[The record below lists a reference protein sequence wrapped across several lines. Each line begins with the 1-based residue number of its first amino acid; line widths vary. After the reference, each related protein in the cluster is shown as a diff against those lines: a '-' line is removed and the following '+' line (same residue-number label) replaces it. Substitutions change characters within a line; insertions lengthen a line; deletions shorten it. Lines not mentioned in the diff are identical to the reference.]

1 MVKNNKT
8 NLENSSPMLN
18 DWTTV
23 VRVGKRKASKSSNE
37 EKGRD
42 LSVPLNSAV
51 EFPSLPSSKE
61 NTETNVITKHSQT
74 SNKENLQNNADDVVP
89 NGVKL
94 PKSPIGAERMNRESS
109 IRTTLTSVDFTPFYK
124 VRPKIPDFIV
134 RDFLS
139 QLQVKV

>member
-8 NLENSSPMLN
+8 FENAVVN

-23 VRVGKRKASKSSNE
+23 VRVGKRKTTKSSNE
-37 EKGRD
+37 DKGRD

-61 NTETNVITKHSQT
+61 SPEASVMKHSQT
-74 SNKENLQNNADDVVP
+74 SNKENLQNNADDDVVP

-109 IRTTLTSVDFTPFYK
+109 IRTTLTSVDFAPFYK